1 MIEERGRVIV
11 NILDMKYQIDEGISS
26 KEELSFTI
34 PMAMAS
40 RRYYSCSINYDITL
54 SGLDFL

>member
-11 NILDMKYQIDEGISS
+11 NRLDMKYQIDEQISS

-40 RRYYSCSINYDITL
+40 RRYYSSSINYDITL